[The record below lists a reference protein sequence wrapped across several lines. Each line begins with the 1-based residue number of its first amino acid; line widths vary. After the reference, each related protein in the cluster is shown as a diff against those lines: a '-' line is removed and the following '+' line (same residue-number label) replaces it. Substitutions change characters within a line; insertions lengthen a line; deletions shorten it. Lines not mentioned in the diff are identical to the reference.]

1 MALARTV
8 QAKLGTGRAAML
20 AQVENAVRS
29 GTYAPSASQ
38 LADRLLN
45 AAEIDARL
53 QALLRG

>member
-1 MALARTV
+1 
-8 QAKLGTGRAAML
+8 ML